1 MAISLHIGYV
11 YEPKRGNVSNDADT
25 DRAPKCGAY
34 YESPEG
40 GHMYTLRE
48 QEKPEYEFK
57 RGKIYTER
65 EGEEYWVTPYAGPD
79 VL

>member
-1 MAISLHIGYV
+1 
-11 YEPKRGNVSNDADT
+11 
-25 DRAPKCGAY
+25 
-34 YESPEG
+34 
-40 GHMYTLRE
+40 MYTLRE

-65 EGEEYWVTPYAGPD
+65 EGEEYWVAPYARPD

>member
-1 MAISLHIGYV
+1 
-11 YEPKRGNVSNDADT
+11 
-25 DRAPKCGAY
+25 
-34 YESPEG
+34 
-40 GHMYTLRE
+40 MYTLRE